1 MNFVPLISVFPV
13 SILTHLG
20 QGCIQLKF
28 TYRFLVYRVFASLF
42 LLFKFFFFCIGV
54 YLIYNVV
61 LVSGVQQCICIHTYL
76 FCFRFFSH
84 TSYYKP
90 LIRV

>member
-1 MNFVPLISVFPV
+1 MNSVPLISVFPV
-13 SILTHLG
+13 PILTHLG

-28 TYRFLVYRVFASLF
+28 TYRFLVYGVFASLF
-42 LLFKFFFFCIGV
+42 FLFKFFFGIGV

-61 LVSGVQQCICIHTYL
+61 LVSGVQQCICIHIYL